1 MDEPG
6 TSPPHQRAKSHISDN
21 LRNVRRMA
29 CLAFAFSLAAR
40 SLSELL
46 DGWSPQHFLAERMIT
61 IVTYFRSQV
70 VKFIFGG
77 RNSGQRR
84 NEEGTNEL
92 PLSDAN
98 ERQRQPEAEAKF

>member
-29 CLAFAFSLAAR
+29 CSAFGFWLAAR
-40 SLSELL
+40 WLSELL
-46 DGWSPQHFLAERMIT
+46 DGWSPQHFLAERIIT

-70 VKFIFGG
+70 VEFIFGG

-84 NEEGTNEL
+84 SEEGTNEL
-92 PLSDAN
+92 PLSDAK
-98 ERQRQPEAEAKF
+98 EWQRQPEAKAK